1 MHVVTP
7 ETHEISNVLLEECLG
22 AQLLMLDPGPG
33 KLLSRLLS
41 VITER
46 SVSDWPFFERK
57 LGFLVIFLNNN
68 LDLFLRRQ
76 ASVTIFTIN
85 IACKKCFGKYV
96 F

>member
-33 KLLSRLLS
+33 KLLSLLIS

-46 SVSDWPFFERK
+46 SARDWPFFERK
-57 LGFLVIFLNNN
+57 IGFLVIF
-68 LDLFLRRQ
+68 F
-76 ASVTIFTIN
+76 
-85 IACKKCFGKYV
+85 K
-96 F
+96 